1 MDPPPGPPPGPCPP
15 PPPRPLA
22 AELANAHPPHAR
34 AATGRSRS
42 PRPCVLRG
50 PQTLWPPTW
59 HLWPPG
65 GARAAGGGLSDG
77 DPWSGRVSGRCRPPL
92 PAPVPPG
99 SRRRH
104 PAAAAALSAF
114 LASGGALWL
123 PGAPAPGQVFA
134 EPPAPHRC
142 PPARRLR
149 PPAGLGDRFGP
160 PGSLR
165 RWPGP
170 GTPGS
175 ARRPGTGCTPVP
187 PSGSLLFWACC
198 CRDILG
204 EFQFIFTGSASPSP
218 PGGSL
223 ASRGHRP
230 PRGEGLGVP
239 TDAPLPLRAAQGGG
253 LDMGVRVPPTL
264 LHQGGGGREQ
274 AGAGGPGVCHLPRP
288 LPCPH
293 VLRAAAEAWERRRR
307 GCSCSAG
314 RAGTALDGHRAGA
327 APARN
332 RLLVGAPQ
340 APALPSQG
348 ANRTGGL
355 FACPLTPELS
365 DCWRVPIDEGAD
377 LQRESK
383 ENQWLG
389 VSVKSQGA
397 GGKIVTCAHLYEA
410 RHRVRQ
416 PLETRD
422 VIGRCFVLSQDLR
435 VRDELDG
442 GEWKFCEGRPQGHD
456 RFGSCQQGLAAAFS
470 PDHHYILFGAPG
482 TYNWKGLLFVTNI
495 DSSDPDQ
502 LVYKTPEPSE
512 KVPGAAGDVAQN
524 SYLGFSV
531 DSGAGL
537 TRRRELSFVTG
548 APRANHTGAVVILRR
563 DSANRLV
570 PEAVLPGQQ
579 LTSAFGYAV
588 AVLDLNS
595 DGWMDLVV
603 GAPHFFERKEEIG
616 GAAYVYINP
625 AGRWDSATPLR
636 LNGTRGS
643 MFGIALSTAGDL
655 NQDGFEDLAVGAPF
669 DGAGKVYIYH
679 GSNLGIVA
687 KPAQVLDGEGV
698 GVTAFGYSL
707 SGGLDVDGNLYP
719 DLLVGSLSD
728 SVVLY
733 RARPVVHVSRNVS
746 LLPPNID
753 LEQSNCQ
760 HQEGV
765 CVDVRACFSYTA
777 SPASYSP
784 RLVLEYV
791 FDADTDRR
799 RLGQAP
805 RVTFLGRRPSDPE
818 HQFSNTVE
826 LPRQHARA
834 CVKATFQLQDS
845 IRDKL
850 RPIAVTLAYG
860 IQGAGA
866 PRHSRGAA
874 RHSRGAALP
883 PLSPVLSPQ
892 QPSSHRTEVHFLKQG
907 CGDDKICQSN
917 LQLRFQFCARLGD
930 ADFLPLPRGADGTA
944 IFAMSDQKD
953 VALEIHVT
961 NLPSD
966 PAEPQRD
973 GDDAHEAMLTATFPP
988 ELPYAALRPYDG
1000 RVPSDKPVVC
1010 LANQNG
1016 SQVECELG
1024 NPMKRGAQVRF
1035 FLILSTLGITIQTT
1049 DLAVELA
1056 LSTISEQPGLEPVVA
1071 RARVVIELPL
1081 SVTGVAVPPRLFF
1094 GGVVRGESAMRRE
1107 SQVGSAVRFEVTVSN
1122 RGQSLKTLGSAFLTL
1137 LWPHEISNGKW
1148 LLYPLHLEL
1157 AAAPGQRAACS
1168 PSANPLRLALEP
1180 PGEADPTEPPTSGS
1194 WWVPAPAER
1203 RRNVTLDCAQGTA
1216 RCLAFHCPLH
1226 SFERAAVLTA
1236 RGRLWNSTFLEEY
1249 LAVTSVELIVR
1260 ASVSVTSSIK
1270 NLVLKDASTQI
1281 PISIY
1286 LDPGAAVAGGVPW
1299 WVILLAVLAGILVL
1313 ALLVFILWKLG
1324 FFRRARYA
1332 PPAVPQYHA
1341 VKIPREERQQFREEK
1356 TGTIQRKE
1364 WAANLS
1370 EASNSHVAPS
1380 SA

>member
-1 MDPPPGPPPGPCPP
+1 MGA
-15 PPPRPLA
+15 PRGLWG
-22 AELANAHPPHAR
+22 LWLLWL
-34 AATGRSRS
+34 
-42 PRPCVLRG
+42 CLR
-50 PQTLWPPTW
+50 L
-59 HLWPPG
+59 
-65 GARAAGGGLSDG
+65 
-77 DPWSGRVSGRCRPPL
+77 
-92 PAPVPPG
+92 
-99 SRRRH
+99 
-104 PAAAAALSAF
+104 
-114 LASGGALWL
+114 L
-123 PGAPAPGQVFA
+123 PGAAFNLDAASSLLKDGDKGSLFGVA
-134 EPPAPHRC
+134 VALHRQLS
-142 PPARRLR
+142 PE
-149 PPAGLGDRFGP
+149 PAG
-160 PGSLR
+160 
-165 RWPGP
+165 W
-170 GTPGS
+170 
-175 ARRPGTGCTPVP
+175 
-187 PSGSLLFWACC
+187 
-198 CRDILG
+198 
-204 EFQFIFTGSASPSP
+204 
-218 PGGSL
+218 
-223 ASRGHRP
+223 
-230 PRGEGLGVP
+230 
-239 TDAPLPLRAAQGGG
+239 
-253 LDMGVRVPPTL
+253 
-264 LHQGGGGREQ
+264 
-274 AGAGGPGVCHLPRP
+274 
-288 LPCPH
+288 
-293 VLRAAAEAWERRRR
+293 
-307 GCSCSAG
+307 
-314 RAGTALDGHRAGA
+314 
-327 APARN
+327 
-332 RLLVGAPQ
+332 LLVGAPQ
-340 APALPSQG
+340 ALALPGQG

-365 DCWRVPIDEGAD
+365 DCWRVPIDEGVD

-442 GEWKFCEGRPQGHD
+442 GEWKFCQGRPQGHD

-470 PDHHYILFGAPG
+470 PDQHYILFGAPG
-482 TYNWKGLLFVTNI
+482 TYNWKGTLRVELLNQ
-495 DSSDPDQ
+495 SSLDLLRYDDGPYEAGGEKDQDPS
-502 LVYKTPEPSE
+502 LIP
-512 KVPGAAGDVAQN
+512 VPAN

-570 PEAVLPGQQ
+570 PEAVLPGPQ
-579 LTSAFGYAV
+579 LSSAFGHAL

-603 GAPHFFERKEEIG
+603 GAPHFFERREEIG

-625 AGRWDSATPLR
+625 GGRWDSATPLR

-643 MFGIALSTAGDL
+643 MFGIALSAAGDL
-655 NQDGFEDLAVGAPF
+655 NHDGFEDLAVGAPF

-679 GSNLGIVA
+679 GSSLGIVA

-753 LEQSNCQ
+753 LEQSNCR

-791 FDADTDRR
+791 FDADTERR
-799 RLGQAP
+799 RLGHPP
-805 RVTFLGRRPSDPE
+805 RVSFLGRRPSDPE
-818 HQFSNTVE
+818 HQFSDTLE
-826 LPRQHARA
+826 LPGQRTRA
-834 CVKATFQLQDS
+834 CATATFQLQDN

-860 IQGAGA
+860 IQGTDDT
-866 PRHSRGAA
+866 RQRRGAT
-874 RHSRGAALP
+874 LP
-883 PLSPVLSPQ
+883 LLSPVLSPQ

-917 LQLRFQFCARLGD
+917 LQLHFQFCARLGD
-930 ADFLPLPRGADGTA
+930 AEFLPLPRGDDGTA
-944 IFAMSDQKD
+944 VFSMSDQKD

-973 GDDAHEAMLTATFPP
+973 GDDAHEALLIATFPP
-988 ELPYAALRPYDG
+988 ELPYSALRPYDG
-1000 RVPSDKPVVC
+1000 RAPWDKPVLC

-1024 NPMKRGAQVRF
+1024 NPLKRGAQVRF
-1035 FLILSTLGITIQTT
+1035 FLILSTLGITLQTT

-1056 LSTISEQPGLEPVVA
+1056 LSTISEQPGLEPVLA

-1107 SQVGSAVRFEVTVSN
+1107 SQVGSAVRFEVTVSH
-1122 RGQSLKTLGSAFLTL
+1122 RGPSLKTLGSAFLTL
-1137 LWPHEISNGKW
+1137 LWPHELRSGKW
-1148 LLYPLHLEL
+1148 LLYPLHMEL
-1157 AAAPGQRAACS
+1157 AAPPGRGVPCS
-1168 PSANPLRLALEP
+1168 PPANPLGLALVQSWGGWGGGSLSRPNPPSPSLPHQEP
-1180 PGEADPTEPPTSGS
+1180 PEAVPPEAPESGS
-1194 WWVPAPAER
+1194 WRVPAPAER
-1203 RRNVTLDCAQGTA
+1203 RKNITLDCTQGTA
-1216 RCLAFHCPLH
+1216 RCLSFRCPLP

-1236 RGRLWNSTFLEEY
+1236 RGRLWNGTFLEEY
-1249 LAVTSVELIVR
+1249 LAVTSVELIVH

-1270 NLVLKDASTQI
+1270 NLVLKDAAIQI
-1281 PISIY
+1281 PVTIY

-1299 WVILLAVLAGILVL
+1299 WVIVLAALAGGLVL
-1313 ALLVFILWKLG
+1313 ALLVCVLWKLG
-1324 FFRRARYA
+1324 FFRRARA
-1332 PPAVPQYHA
+1332 VPPPAVPQYHA
-1341 VKIPREERQQFREEK
+1341 VKIPREERQHLREEK
-1356 TGTIQRKE
+1356 LGTIQRKE
-1364 WAANLS
+1364 WAATLG
-1370 EASNSHVAPS
+1370 EATDGHVTPS

>member
-1 MDPPPGPPPGPCPP
+1 M
-15 PPPRPLA
+15 A
-22 AELANAHPPHAR
+22 
-34 AATGRSRS
+34 
-42 PRPCVLRG
+42 
-50 PQTLWPPTW
+50 
-59 HLWPPG
+59 
-65 GARAAGGGLSDG
+65 GARG
-77 DPWSGRVSGRCRPPL
+77 
-92 PAPVPPG
+92 
-99 SRRRH
+99 
-104 PAAAAALSAF
+104 
-114 LASGGALWL
+114 LWL
-123 PGAPAPGQVFA
+123 PWLALRLLATAAFNLDASSTLLKDGDKGSLFGFSVAL
-134 EPPAPHRC
+134 HRQLS
-142 PPARRLR
+142 PE
-149 PPAGLGDRFGP
+149 PAG
-160 PGSLR
+160 
-165 RWPGP
+165 W
-170 GTPGS
+170 
-175 ARRPGTGCTPVP
+175 
-187 PSGSLLFWACC
+187 
-198 CRDILG
+198 
-204 EFQFIFTGSASPSP
+204 
-218 PGGSL
+218 
-223 ASRGHRP
+223 
-230 PRGEGLGVP
+230 
-239 TDAPLPLRAAQGGG
+239 
-253 LDMGVRVPPTL
+253 
-264 LHQGGGGREQ
+264 
-274 AGAGGPGVCHLPRP
+274 
-288 LPCPH
+288 
-293 VLRAAAEAWERRRR
+293 
-307 GCSCSAG
+307 
-314 RAGTALDGHRAGA
+314 
-327 APARN
+327 
-332 RLLVGAPQ
+332 LLVGAPQ
-340 APALPSQG
+340 ASALPSQG

-365 DCWRVPIDEGAD
+365 DCWRVPIDEGVD
-377 LQRESK
+377 LRRESK

-470 PDHHYILFGAPG
+470 PDRHYILFGAPG
-482 TYNWKGLLFVTNI
+482 TYNWKGNLRVELLNQSSLDLLRYDDGPYEAGGEKDQDPSLIPLPANSYFGLLFVTSI
-495 DSSDPDQ
+495 DSSVPDQ
-502 LVYKTPEPSE
+502 RVHKTPEPGE
-512 KVPGAAGDVAQN
+512 KVPGAAGDVTQN

-563 DSANRLV
+563 DGGNRLV

-579 LTSAFGYAV
+579 LTSAFGHAV

-603 GAPHFFERKEEIG
+603 GAPHFFERQEEIG
-616 GAAYVYINP
+616 GAVYVYVNP
-625 AGRWDSATPLR
+625 AGHWDAATPLR

-643 MFGIALSTAGDL
+643 MFGVALSAAGDL
-655 NQDGFEDLAVGAPF
+655 NRDGFEDLAVGAPY

-687 KPAQVLDGEGV
+687 KPAQILDGEGV

-728 SVVLY
+728 TVVLY
-733 RARPVVHVSRNVS
+733 RARPVIHISRNVS
-746 LLPPNID
+746 LHPQNID
-753 LEQSNCQ
+753 LDQSNCQ

-784 RLVLEYV
+784 PLVLEYV
-791 FDADTDRR
+791 LDVDTDRR
-799 RLGQAP
+799 RRGQPP
-805 RVTFLGRRPSDPE
+805 RVAFLGRRPTDPE
-818 HQFSNTVE
+818 HQLSGTVQ
-826 LPRQHARA
+826 LPRQHTRA
-834 CVKATFQLQDS
+834 CLRATFQLQDN

-860 IQGAGA
+860 IQGVGA
-866 PRHSRGAA
+866 TRQRRGAT
-874 RHSRGAALP
+874 LP

-892 QPSSHRTEVHFLKQG
+892 QPSSHRTEAHFLKQG

-917 LQLRFQFCARLGD
+917 LQLRFQFCSRLGD
-930 ADFLPLPRGADGTA
+930 AEFLPLPRGEDGTA
-944 IFAMSDQKD
+944 TFAMSDQKD
-953 VALEIHVT
+953 VALEIQVT
-961 NLPSD
+961 NLPSE
-966 PAEPQRD
+966 PSEPQRD
-973 GDDAHEAMLTATFPP
+973 GDDAHEALLTATFPP
-988 ELPYAALRPYDG
+988 ELPYSALRPYDG
-1000 RVPSDKPVVC
+1000 RAPWDKPVVC

-1035 FLILSTLGITIQTT
+1035 FLILSTLGITIHTT

-1122 RGQSLKTLGSAFLTL
+1122 RGPSLRTLGSAALTL
-1137 LWPHEISNGKW
+1137 LWPHELGSGKW

-1157 AAAPGQRAACS
+1157 AAPPAPPAACS
-1168 PSANPLRLALEP
+1168 PPPNPLRLALEP
-1180 PGEADPTEPPTSGS
+1180 PGEAEPTEAPAPGS
-1194 WWVPAPAER
+1194 WWVPAPAEK

-1216 RCLAFHCPLH
+1216 RCLAFRCPLR
-1226 SFERAAVLTA
+1226 SFERAALLTA
-1236 RGRLWNSTFLEEY
+1236 RGRLWNGTFLEEF

-1281 PISIY
+1281 SVSVY

-1313 ALLVFILWKLG
+1313 ALLVFVLWKCG
-1324 FFRRARYA
+1324 FFQRSSPTSRYAANYYRARLGLQPSA
-1332 PPAVPQYHA
+1332 ADKQA
-1341 VKIPREERQQFREEK
+1341 LEGER
-1356 TGTIQRKE
+1356 
-1364 WAANLS
+1364 
-1370 EASNSHVAPS
+1370 
-1380 SA
+1380 

>member
-1 MDPPPGPPPGPCPP
+1 MAG
-15 PPPRPLA
+15 
-22 AELANAHPPHAR
+22 
-34 AATGRSRS
+34 
-42 PRPCVLRG
+42 
-50 PQTLWPPTW
+50 
-59 HLWPPG
+59 PG
-65 GARAAGGGLSDG
+65 GL
-77 DPWSGRVSGRCRPPL
+77 
-92 PAPVPPG
+92 
-99 SRRRH
+99 
-104 PAAAAALSAF
+104 
-114 LASGGALWL
+114 
-123 PGAPAPGQVFA
+123 
-134 EPPAPHRC
+134 
-142 PPARRLR
+142 
-149 PPAGLGDRFGP
+149 
-160 PGSLR
+160 
-165 RWPGP
+165 
-170 GTPGS
+170 
-175 ARRPGTGCTPVP
+175 
-187 PSGSLLFWACC
+187 
-198 CRDILG
+198 
-204 EFQFIFTGSASPSP
+204 
-218 PGGSL
+218 
-223 ASRGHRP
+223 
-230 PRGEGLGVP
+230 
-239 TDAPLPLRAAQGGG
+239 
-253 LDMGVRVPPTL
+253 
-264 LHQGGGGREQ
+264 
-274 AGAGGPGVCHLPRP
+274 GGPGGLWGSWLCLQLAVT
-288 LPCPH
+288 
-293 VLRAAAEAWERRRR
+293 AAFNLDATSTLLKDGDKGSLFGFAVALHRQLSPEP
-307 GCSCSAG
+307 AG
-314 RAGTALDGHRAGA
+314 W
-327 APARN
+327 
-332 RLLVGAPQ
+332 LLVGAPQ

-355 FACPLTPELS
+355 FACPLTPDTS
-365 DCWRVPIDEGAD
+365 DCWRVPIDEGVD
-377 LQRESK
+377 PQRESK

-397 GGKIVTCAHLYEA
+397 GGKIVTCAHRYEA

-435 VRDELDG
+435 ARDELDG

-470 PDHHYILFGAPG
+470 PDHHYVLFGAPG
-482 TYNWKGLLFVTNI
+482 TYNWKGTLRVELLNQSSLDLLRYDDGPYEAGGEKDQDPSLIPLPANSYLGLLFVTSV

-502 LVYKTPEPSE
+502 LVYKTPPPGE
-512 KVPGAAGDVAQN
+512 KVPGAPADVAPN
-524 SYLGFSV
+524 SYMGFSV

-548 APRANHTGAVVILRR
+548 APRANHTGAVLILRR
-563 DSANRLV
+563 DAANRLV

-579 LTSAFGYAV
+579 LTSAFGHAV

-625 AGRWDSATPLR
+625 AGRWDAATPLR

-643 MFGIALSTAGDL
+643 MFGIALSAAGDL
-655 NQDGFEDLAVGAPF
+655 NHDGFEDLAVGAPF
-669 DGAGKVYIYH
+669 DGAGKVFIYH
-679 GSNLGIVA
+679 GSALGIVA
-687 KPAQVLDGEGV
+687 TPAQVLDGEGV

-728 SVVLY
+728 TVVLY

-777 SPASYSP
+777 SPPSYSP

-791 FDADTDRR
+791 LDADTERR
-799 RLGQAP
+799 RRGQPP
-805 RVTFLGRRPSDPE
+805 RVTFLARRPADPE
-818 HQFSNTVE
+818 HQSSGTVE

-834 CVKATFQLQDS
+834 CVTATFQLHDS

-850 RPIAVTLAYG
+850 RPIAVTLTYG
-860 IQGAGA
+860 IQGAGTA
-866 PRHSRGAA
+866 PQSRGTSRRSRGVSPQSRGVSPQSWGTSRRSRGAT
-874 RHSRGAALP
+874 LP
-883 PLSPVLSPQ
+883 PLPPVLSPQ
-892 QPSSHRTEVHFLKQG
+892 QPSTHRTEVHFLKQG

-930 ADFLPLPRGADGTA
+930 ADFQPLPRGEDGTA
-944 IFAMSDQKD
+944 TFAMSDQKD

-966 PAEPQRD
+966 AAQPQRD
-973 GDDAHEAMLTATFPP
+973 GDDAHEATLTATFPP

-1024 NPMKRGAQVRF
+1024 NPLKRGAQVRF
-1035 FLILSTLGITIQTT
+1035 FLILSTVGITLQTT

-1094 GGVVRGESAMRRE
+1094 GGVVLGESAVRRE
-1107 SQVGSAVRFEVTVSN
+1107 SQVGSAVRIEVTVSN
-1122 RGQSLKTLGSAFLTL
+1122 RGQSLRTLGSAFLTL
-1137 LWPHEISNGKW
+1137 LWPHELPSGKW
-1148 LLYPLHLEL
+1148 LLYPLSLEL
-1157 AAAPGQRAACS
+1157 AAPGGPPAACT
-1168 PSANPLRLALEP
+1168 PAANPLRLALEP
-1180 PGEADPTEPPTSGS
+1180 PGGAEPAEEPVPGS

-1216 RCLAFHCPLH
+1216 RCLPFRCPLH

-1236 RGRLWNSTFLEEY
+1236 RGRLWNGTFLEEF
-1249 LAVTSVELIVR
+1249 LAVTLVELIVR

-1270 NLVLKDASTQI
+1270 NLVLRDASTQI
-1281 PISIY
+1281 PISIH

-1299 WVILLAVLAGILVL
+1299 WVVLLAMLAGILVL
-1313 ALLVFILWKLG
+1313 ALLVFVLWKLG

-1332 PPAVPQYHA
+1332 PPPAVPQYHA

-1356 TGTIQRKE
+1356 TGTIQHKG
-1364 WAANLS
+1364 WAAGLGNATDGHL
-1370 EASNSHVAPS
+1370 APS

>member
-1 MDPPPGPPPGPCPP
+1 M
-15 PPPRPLA
+15 A
-22 AELANAHPPHAR
+22 
-34 AATGRSRS
+34 
-42 PRPCVLRG
+42 
-50 PQTLWPPTW
+50 
-59 HLWPPG
+59 
-65 GARAAGGGLSDG
+65 GLS
-77 DPWSGRVSGRCRPPL
+77 
-92 PAPVPPG
+92 
-99 SRRRH
+99 
-104 PAAAAALSAF
+104 
-114 LASGGALWL
+114 L
-123 PGAPAPGQVFA
+123 PGLFVPWLCLQLMGTAAFNLDAANTLLKDGT
-134 EPPAPHRC
+134 R
-142 PPARRLR
+142 
-149 PPAGLGDRFGP
+149 
-160 PGSLR
+160 GSLFGFSVALHR
-165 RWPGP
+165 QLSPEP
-170 GTPGS
+170 
-175 ARRPGTGCTPVP
+175 
-187 PSGSLLFWACC
+187 
-198 CRDILG
+198 
-204 EFQFIFTGSASPSP
+204 AS
-218 PGGSL
+218 
-223 ASRGHRP
+223 
-230 PRGEGLGVP
+230 
-239 TDAPLPLRAAQGGG
+239 
-253 LDMGVRVPPTL
+253 
-264 LHQGGGGREQ
+264 
-274 AGAGGPGVCHLPRP
+274 
-288 LPCPH
+288 
-293 VLRAAAEAWERRRR
+293 W
-307 GCSCSAG
+307 
-314 RAGTALDGHRAGA
+314 
-327 APARN
+327 
-332 RLLVGAPQ
+332 LLVGAPQ
-340 APALPSQG
+340 APALPSQA

-355 FACPLTPELS
+355 FACPLTPEPS
-365 DCWRVPIDEGAD
+365 DCWRVPIDEGVD

-397 GGKIVTCAHLYEA
+397 GGKIVTCAHRYEA
-410 RHRVRQ
+410 RNRVQQ

-435 VRDELDG
+435 VHDELDG

-456 RFGSCQQGLAAAFS
+456 RFGFCQQGLAAAFS
-470 PDHHYILFGAPG
+470 PDQHYVLFGAPG

-502 LVYKTPEPSE
+502 LVYKSPDPNE
-512 KVPGAAGDVAQN
+512 KVPGAAGDVPQN

-537 TRRRELSFVTG
+537 TRRRELSFVSG

-563 DSANRLV
+563 DSAHRLV
-570 PEAVLPGQQ
+570 PEAVLTGEQ
-579 LTSAFGYAV
+579 LTSAFGYAL

-603 GAPHFFERKEEIG
+603 GAPHFFERKAEIG

-625 AGRWDSATPLR
+625 AGHWDAATPLR
-636 LNGTRGS
+636 LTGTHGS
-643 MFGIALSTAGDL
+643 MFGIALGTAGDL
-655 NQDGFEDLAVGAPF
+655 NLDGFEDLAVGAPF

-679 GSNLGIVA
+679 GSKLGIVV

-698 GVTAFGYSL
+698 GVTTFGYAL
-707 SGGLDVDGNLYP
+707 SGGVDVDGNLYP

-728 SVVLY
+728 TVVLY
-733 RARPVVHVSRNVS
+733 RARPVVYISRNVS
-746 LLPPNID
+746 LLPANID

-760 HQEGV
+760 HQEGI
-765 CVDVRACFSYTA
+765 CVDVQACFSYTA
-777 SPASYSP
+777 TPASYSP
-784 RLVLEYV
+784 PLVLEYV
-791 FDADTDRR
+791 FDADTERR
-799 RLGQAP
+799 RLGHPP

-818 HQFSNTVE
+818 HQFSHTVE
-826 LPRQHARA
+826 LPQQHART
-834 CVKATFQLQDS
+834 CTTATFQLQDS

-860 IQGAGA
+860 IQGAGT
-866 PRHSRGAA
+866 PRRSRSAT
-874 RHSRGAALP
+874 LP
-883 PLSPVLSPQ
+883 PVPPVLSPQ

-917 LQLRFQFCARLGD
+917 LQLRFQFCTRLGD
-930 ADFLPLPRGADGTA
+930 ADFLPLPKGEDGTA

-961 NLPSD
+961 NMPSD
-966 PAEPQRD
+966 PTEPQRD
-973 GDDAHEAMLTATFPP
+973 GDDAHEAVLTARFPQ
-988 ELPYAALRPYDG
+988 ELPYSAVRPYDG
-1000 RVPSDKPVVC
+1000 RTAPDKPVVC

-1035 FLILSTLGITIQTT
+1035 YLILSTLGITLQTT

-1056 LSTISEQPGLEPVVA
+1056 LSTISEQPTLEPVVA

-1094 GGVVRGESAMRRE
+1094 GGTVRGESAVRRE
-1107 SQVGSAVRFEVTVSN
+1107 SQVGSAVLFEVTVSN
-1122 RGQSLKTLGSAFLTL
+1122 RGPSLKTLGSAFLNL
-1137 LWPHEISNGKW
+1137 LWPHELSNGKW
-1148 LLYPLHLEL
+1148 LLYPLQLEL
-1157 AAAPGQRAACS
+1157 LAAPGLQTVCS
-1168 PSANPLRLALEP
+1168 PAANPLRLALEP
-1180 PGEADPTEPPTSGS
+1180 PGEAEVTEEPAVES

-1216 RCLAFHCPLH
+1216 RCMAFRCPLY

-1281 PISIY
+1281 PVTIY
-1286 LDPGAAVAGGVPW
+1286 LDPGVAVAGGVPW

-1313 ALLVFILWKLG
+1313 ALLIFILWKLG
-1324 FFRRARYA
+1324 FFRRARYV

-1356 TGTIQRKE
+1356 MGTIQRKE
-1364 WAANLS
+1364 WAVNWS
-1370 EASNSHVAPS
+1370 EPSDGHVTPS

>member
-1 MDPPPGPPPGPCPP
+1 M
-15 PPPRPLA
+15 A
-22 AELANAHPPHAR
+22 
-34 AATGRSRS
+34 
-42 PRPCVLRG
+42 
-50 PQTLWPPTW
+50 
-59 HLWPPG
+59 
-65 GARAAGGGLSDG
+65 GARG
-77 DPWSGRVSGRCRPPL
+77 
-92 PAPVPPG
+92 
-99 SRRRH
+99 
-104 PAAAAALSAF
+104 
-114 LASGGALWL
+114 LWL
-123 PGAPAPGQVFA
+123 PWLSLRLLASAAFNLDATSTLLKDGDKGSLFGFA
-134 EPPAPHRC
+134 VALHRQLS
-142 PPARRLR
+142 PE
-149 PPAGLGDRFGP
+149 PAG
-160 PGSLR
+160 
-165 RWPGP
+165 W
-170 GTPGS
+170 
-175 ARRPGTGCTPVP
+175 
-187 PSGSLLFWACC
+187 
-198 CRDILG
+198 
-204 EFQFIFTGSASPSP
+204 
-218 PGGSL
+218 
-223 ASRGHRP
+223 
-230 PRGEGLGVP
+230 
-239 TDAPLPLRAAQGGG
+239 
-253 LDMGVRVPPTL
+253 
-264 LHQGGGGREQ
+264 
-274 AGAGGPGVCHLPRP
+274 
-288 LPCPH
+288 
-293 VLRAAAEAWERRRR
+293 
-307 GCSCSAG
+307 
-314 RAGTALDGHRAGA
+314 
-327 APARN
+327 
-332 RLLVGAPQ
+332 LLVGAPQ
-340 APALPSQG
+340 ASALPSQG

-365 DCWRVPIDEGAD
+365 DCWRVPIDEGVD

-422 VIGRCFVLSQDLR
+422 VIGRCFVLSQDLQ

-482 TYNWKGLLFVTNI
+482 TYNWKGNLRVELLNQSSLDLLRYDDGPYEAGGEKDQDPSLIPVPANSYFGLLFVTNI

-502 LVYKTPEPSE
+502 LVYKTPEPNE

-588 AVLDLNS
+588 TVLDLNS

-643 MFGIALSTAGDL
+643 MFGIALSAAGDL

-728 SVVLY
+728 TVVLY

-799 RLGQAP
+799 RLGHAP
-805 RVTFLGRRPSDPE
+805 RVSFLGRRPSDPE
-818 HQFSNTVE
+818 HQFSDTVE

-860 IQGAGA
+860 IRGAGA
-866 PRHSRGAA
+866 GRQNRGAT
-874 RHSRGAALP
+874 LP

-944 IFAMSDQKD
+944 VFAMSDQKD

-973 GDDAHEAMLTATFPP
+973 GDDAHEALLTATFPP
-988 ELPYAALRPYDG
+988 ELLYSALRPYDG
-1000 RVPSDKPVVC
+1000 RTPSDKPVLC

-1137 LWPHEISNGKW
+1137 LWPHEIGNGKW

-1157 AAAPGQRAACS
+1157 AAPPGQQAACS
-1168 PSANPLRLALEP
+1168 PPANPLRLALEP
-1180 PGEADPTEPPTSGS
+1180 PGEGDPTEAPGS

-1203 RRNVTLDCAQGTA
+1203 KRNVTLDCAQGTA

-1249 LAVTSVELIVR
+1249 LSVTSVELIVR

-1281 PISIY
+1281 PVSIY

-1299 WVILLAVLAGILVL
+1299 WVILLAVLAGVLVL
-1313 ALLVFILWKLG
+1313 ALLVFILWKCGFFKRSSRNSRYAAITGPAWACSPPRRTSRRWRGSGNAGLSCPGSGGQRAWLG

-1370 EASNSHVAPS
+1370 EANDGHIAPS

>member
-1 MDPPPGPPPGPCPP
+1 MAG
-15 PPPRPLA
+15 
-22 AELANAHPPHAR
+22 
-34 AATGRSRS
+34 T
-42 PRPCVLRG
+42 RG
-50 PQTLWPPTW
+50 
-59 HLWPPG
+59 
-65 GARAAGGGLSDG
+65 
-77 DPWSGRVSGRCRPPL
+77 
-92 PAPVPPG
+92 
-99 SRRRH
+99 
-104 PAAAAALSAF
+104 
-114 LASGGALWL
+114 LWL
-123 PGAPAPGQVFA
+123 PWLCLRLLATAAFNLDATSTLLKDGDKGSLFGFA
-134 EPPAPHRC
+134 VALHRQLS
-142 PPARRLR
+142 PE
-149 PPAGLGDRFGP
+149 PAG
-160 PGSLR
+160 
-165 RWPGP
+165 W
-170 GTPGS
+170 
-175 ARRPGTGCTPVP
+175 
-187 PSGSLLFWACC
+187 
-198 CRDILG
+198 
-204 EFQFIFTGSASPSP
+204 
-218 PGGSL
+218 
-223 ASRGHRP
+223 
-230 PRGEGLGVP
+230 
-239 TDAPLPLRAAQGGG
+239 
-253 LDMGVRVPPTL
+253 
-264 LHQGGGGREQ
+264 
-274 AGAGGPGVCHLPRP
+274 
-288 LPCPH
+288 
-293 VLRAAAEAWERRRR
+293 
-307 GCSCSAG
+307 
-314 RAGTALDGHRAGA
+314 
-327 APARN
+327 
-332 RLLVGAPQ
+332 LLVGAPQ

-355 FACPLTPELS
+355 FACPLTPEPS
-365 DCWRVPIDEGAD
+365 DCWRVPIDEGVD
-377 LQRESK
+377 PQRESK

-435 VRDELDG
+435 ARDELDG

-456 RFGSCQQGLAAAFS
+456 RFGACQQGLAAAFS
-470 PDHHYILFGAPG
+470 PDQRYVLFGAPG

-495 DSSDPDQ
+495 DSSAPDQ
-502 LVYKTPEPSE
+502 LVYKTPQPGE

-537 TRRRELSFVTG
+537 TRKRELSFVTG

-570 PEAVLPGQQ
+570 PEAVLPGPQ

-616 GAAYVYINP
+616 GAVYVYINP

-643 MFGIALSTAGDL
+643 MFGVALSAAGDL
-655 NQDGFEDLAVGAPF
+655 NHDGFEDLAVGAPF

-728 SVVLY
+728 TVVLY

-765 CVDVRACFSYTA
+765 CVDVRVCFSYTA

-791 FDADTDRR
+791 LDADTDRR

-805 RVTFLGRRPSDPE
+805 RGSFLGRQPSDPE
-818 HQFSNTVE
+818 HQFSDAVE
-826 LPRQHARA
+826 LPRQNARA
-834 CVKATFQLQDS
+834 CVQATLRLQDD

-860 IQGAGA
+860 IRGAGPARQSRGAPQQSGGA
-866 PRHSRGAA
+866 PRK
-874 RHSRGAALP
+874 SRGAALP

-930 ADFLPLPRGADGTA
+930 ADFQPLPRGADGTA
-944 IFAMSDQKD
+944 VFAMSDQKD

-961 NLPSD
+961 NLPSE

-973 GDDAHEAMLTATFPP
+973 GDDAHEALLTATFPP
-988 ELPYAALRPYDG
+988 ELPYSALRPYDG
-1000 RVPSDKPVVC
+1000 RTPPDKPVVC

-1056 LSTISEQPGLEPVVA
+1056 LSTISEQPGLQPVVA
-1071 RARVVIELPL
+1071 HARVVIELPL

-1094 GGVVRGESAMRRE
+1094 GGVVRGESAVRRE

-1157 AAAPGQRAACS
+1157 VTPPGQQRAACS
-1168 PSANPLRLALEP
+1168 PPANPLRLALDP
-1180 PGEADPTEPPTSGS
+1180 SGEVDPTEVPAPGS

-1203 RRNVTLDCAQGTA
+1203 RRNITLDCAQGTA
-1216 RCLAFHCPLH
+1216 RCLAFRCPLQ

-1236 RGRLWNSTFLEEY
+1236 RGRLWNGTFLEEF

-1299 WVILLAVLAGILVL
+1299 WVILLAALAGALVL
-1313 ALLVFILWKLG
+1313 ALLVFILWKCG
-1324 FFRRARYA
+1324 FFKRSSRKSRYAANYYRARLGLQPSAAEKQA
-1332 PPAVPQYHA
+1332 P
-1341 VKIPREERQQFREEK
+1341 EGER
-1356 TGTIQRKE
+1356 
-1364 WAANLS
+1364 W
-1370 EASNSHVAPS
+1370 VS
-1380 SA
+1380 SAGRAPRRRPCRSTTP

>member
-1 MDPPPGPPPGPCPP
+1 M
-15 PPPRPLA
+15 A
-22 AELANAHPPHAR
+22 
-34 AATGRSRS
+34 
-42 PRPCVLRG
+42 
-50 PQTLWPPTW
+50 
-59 HLWPPG
+59 
-65 GARAAGGGLSDG
+65 GAR
-77 DPWSGRVSGRCRPPL
+77 R
-92 PAPVPPG
+92 
-99 SRRRH
+99 
-104 PAAAAALSAF
+104 
-114 LASGGALWL
+114 LWL
-123 PGAPAPGQVFA
+123 PWLALRLLATAAFNLDASSSLLKDGDKGSLFGAAVA
-134 EPPAPHRC
+134 LHRQLL
-142 PPARRLR
+142 PE
-149 PPAGLGDRFGP
+149 PAG
-160 PGSLR
+160 
-165 RWPGP
+165 W
-170 GTPGS
+170 
-175 ARRPGTGCTPVP
+175 
-187 PSGSLLFWACC
+187 
-198 CRDILG
+198 
-204 EFQFIFTGSASPSP
+204 
-218 PGGSL
+218 
-223 ASRGHRP
+223 
-230 PRGEGLGVP
+230 
-239 TDAPLPLRAAQGGG
+239 
-253 LDMGVRVPPTL
+253 
-264 LHQGGGGREQ
+264 
-274 AGAGGPGVCHLPRP
+274 
-288 LPCPH
+288 
-293 VLRAAAEAWERRRR
+293 
-307 GCSCSAG
+307 
-314 RAGTALDGHRAGA
+314 
-327 APARN
+327 
-332 RLLVGAPQ
+332 LLVGAPQ

-365 DCWRVPIDEGAD
+365 DCWRVPIDEGVD
-377 LQRESK
+377 PQRESK

-397 GGKIVTCAHLYEA
+397 GGKIVTCAHLYET

-482 TYNWKGLLFVTNI
+482 TYNWKGLLFVTSVA
-495 DSSDPDQ
+495 SSDPDQ
-502 LVYKTPEPSE
+502 LVYKSPEPGE
-512 KVPGAAGDVAQN
+512 KVPGAAGDVAHN

-548 APRANHTGAVVILRR
+548 APRANHTGAVIILRR
-563 DSANRLV
+563 ASTHRLL
-570 PEAVLPGQQ
+570 PEAVLPGPQ
-579 LTSAFGYAV
+579 LSSAFGYSL

-595 DGWMDLVV
+595 DGWTDLVV
-603 GAPHFFERKEEIG
+603 GAPHFFDRKEEIG

-625 AGRWDSATPLR
+625 GGRWDSATPLR
-636 LNGTRGS
+636 LDGARGS
-643 MFGIALSTAGDL
+643 MFGVALSTAGDL
-655 NQDGFEDLAVGAPF
+655 NHDGFEDLAVGAPF
-669 DGAGKVYIYH
+669 DGAGKVFIYH
-679 GSNLGIVA
+679 GSSLGIVTE
-687 KPAQVLDGEGV
+687 PAQVLDGEGV

-728 SVVLY
+728 TVVLY

-753 LEQSNCQ
+753 LEQNNCQ

-818 HQFSNTVE
+818 HQLSDTVE

-834 CVKATFQLQDS
+834 CVRATFQLHDS

-850 RPIAVTLAYG
+850 RPIAVTLAYALR
-860 IQGAGA
+860 GA
-866 PRHSRGAA
+866 GAA

-883 PLSPVLSPQ
+883 PLLPVLSPQ

-917 LQLRFQFCARLGD
+917 LQLRAQFCARLGD
-930 ADFLPLPRGADGTA
+930 TEFLPLPRGADGTA

-973 GDDAHEAMLTATFPP
+973 GDDAHEATLTATFPP
-988 ELPYAALRPYDG
+988 ELPYSALRPYDG
-1000 RVPSDKPVVC
+1000 RAPSDKAVLC

-1016 SQVECELG
+1016 SRVECELG
-1024 NPMKRGAQVRF
+1024 NPLKRGAQVRF
-1035 FLILSTLGITIQTT
+1035 FLILSTVGITLQTT

-1107 SQVGSAVRFEVTVSN
+1107 SHVGSAVRFEVTVSN

-1137 LWPHEISNGKW
+1137 LWPHEIGNGKW

-1157 AAAPGQRAACS
+1157 AAPPGGRRAACT
-1168 PSANPLRLALEP
+1168 PPANPLSLALES
-1180 PGEADPTEPPTSGS
+1180 PGDADPAEAPAPGS

-1216 RCLAFHCPLH
+1216 RCLPFRCPLP
-1226 SFERAAVLTA
+1226 SFDRAAVLTA
-1236 RGRLWNSTFLEEY
+1236 RGRLWNGTFLEEF

-1281 PISIY
+1281 PVSIY

-1299 WVILLAVLAGILVL
+1299 WVILLAVLAGVLVL

-1341 VKIPREERQQFREEK
+1341 VKIPREERQQFREGK

-1364 WAANLS
+1364 WAASLS
-1370 EASNSHVAPS
+1370 DANDGHVAPS

>member
-1 MDPPPGPPPGPCPP
+1 M
-15 PPPRPLA
+15 A
-22 AELANAHPPHAR
+22 
-34 AATGRSRS
+34 
-42 PRPCVLRG
+42 
-50 PQTLWPPTW
+50 
-59 HLWPPG
+59 
-65 GARAAGGGLSDG
+65 GARG
-77 DPWSGRVSGRCRPPL
+77 
-92 PAPVPPG
+92 
-99 SRRRH
+99 
-104 PAAAAALSAF
+104 
-114 LASGGALWL
+114 LWL
-123 PGAPAPGQVFA
+123 PWLSLRLLASAAFNLDATSTLLKDGDKGSLFGFA
-134 EPPAPHRC
+134 VALHRQLS
-142 PPARRLR
+142 PE
-149 PPAGLGDRFGP
+149 PAG
-160 PGSLR
+160 
-165 RWPGP
+165 W
-170 GTPGS
+170 
-175 ARRPGTGCTPVP
+175 
-187 PSGSLLFWACC
+187 
-198 CRDILG
+198 
-204 EFQFIFTGSASPSP
+204 
-218 PGGSL
+218 
-223 ASRGHRP
+223 
-230 PRGEGLGVP
+230 
-239 TDAPLPLRAAQGGG
+239 
-253 LDMGVRVPPTL
+253 
-264 LHQGGGGREQ
+264 
-274 AGAGGPGVCHLPRP
+274 
-288 LPCPH
+288 
-293 VLRAAAEAWERRRR
+293 
-307 GCSCSAG
+307 
-314 RAGTALDGHRAGA
+314 
-327 APARN
+327 
-332 RLLVGAPQ
+332 LLVGAPQ

-365 DCWRVPIDEGAD
+365 DCWRVPIDEGVD

-482 TYNWKGLLFVTNI
+482 TYNWK
-495 DSSDPDQ
+495 
-502 LVYKTPEPSE
+502 
-512 KVPGAAGDVAQN
+512 
-524 SYLGFSV
+524 GFSV

-643 MFGIALSTAGDL
+643 MFGIALSAAGDL

-728 SVVLY
+728 TVVLY

-799 RLGQAP
+799 RLGHAP
-805 RVTFLGRRPSDPE
+805 RVSFLGRRPSDPE
-818 HQFSNTVE
+818 HQFSDTVE

-850 RPIAVTLAYG
+850 RPITVTLAYG

-866 PRHSRGAA
+866 GRQNRGAT
-874 RHSRGAALP
+874 LP

-944 IFAMSDQKD
+944 VFAMSDQKD

-973 GDDAHEAMLTATFPP
+973 GDDAHEALLTATFPP
-988 ELPYAALRPYDG
+988 ELPYSALRPYDG
-1000 RVPSDKPVVC
+1000 RTPSDKPVLC

-1137 LWPHEISNGKW
+1137 LWPHEIGNGKW

-1157 AAAPGQRAACS
+1157 AAPPGQQAACS
-1168 PSANPLRLALEP
+1168 PPANPLRLALEP
-1180 PGEADPTEPPTSGS
+1180 PGEGDPAEAPGS

-1203 RRNVTLDCAQGTA
+1203 KRNVTLDCAQGTA

-1249 LAVTSVELIVR
+1249 LSVTSVELIVR

-1281 PISIY
+1281 PVSIY

-1299 WVILLAVLAGILVL
+1299 WVILLAVLAGVLVL

-1370 EASNSHVAPS
+1370 EANDGHIAPS

>member
-1 MDPPPGPPPGPCPP
+1 M
-15 PPPRPLA
+15 A
-22 AELANAHPPHAR
+22 
-34 AATGRSRS
+34 
-42 PRPCVLRG
+42 
-50 PQTLWPPTW
+50 
-59 HLWPPG
+59 
-65 GARAAGGGLSDG
+65 GARGL
-77 DPWSGRVSGRCRPPL
+77 C
-92 PAPVPPG
+92 
-99 SRRRH
+99 
-104 PAAAAALSAF
+104 
-114 LASGGALWL
+114 LAWL
-123 PGAPAPGQVFA
+123 
-134 EPPAPHRC
+134 
-142 PPARRLR
+142 
-149 PPAGLGDRFGP
+149 
-160 PGSLR
+160 SLR
-165 RWPGP
+165 LLA
-170 GTPGS
+170 T
-175 ARRPGTGCTPVP
+175 AAFNLDAT
-187 PSGSLLFWACC
+187 GSLLK
-198 CRDILG
+198 DG
-204 EFQFIFTGSASPSP
+204 DK
-218 PGGSL
+218 GSL
-223 ASRGHRP
+223 FGFAVALHRQLSP
-230 PRGEGLGVP
+230 EP
-239 TDAPLPLRAAQGGG
+239 
-253 LDMGVRVPPTL
+253 
-264 LHQGGGGREQ
+264 
-274 AGAGGPGVCHLPRP
+274 AG
-288 LPCPH
+288 
-293 VLRAAAEAWERRRR
+293 W
-307 GCSCSAG
+307 
-314 RAGTALDGHRAGA
+314 
-327 APARN
+327 
-332 RLLVGAPQ
+332 LLVGAPQ

-355 FACPLTPELS
+355 FACPLTPEPS
-365 DCWRVPIDEGAD
+365 DCWRVPIDEGVD
-377 LQRESK
+377 PRRESK

-397 GGKIVTCAHLYEA
+397 GGKIVTCAHRYES

-435 VRDELDG
+435 ARDELDG
-442 GEWKFCEGRPQGHD
+442 GDWKFCEGRPQGHD
-456 RFGSCQQGLAAAFS
+456 RFGACQQGLAAAFS
-470 PDHHYILFGAPG
+470 PDQRYVLFGAPG

-495 DSSDPDQ
+495 DSSAPDQ
-502 LVYKTPEPSE
+502 RVYKTPQPGET
-512 KVPGAAGDVAQN
+512 VPGAAGDVPQN

-548 APRANHTGAVVILRR
+548 APRANHTGAVLILRR
-563 DSANRLV
+563 DSASRLV
-570 PEAVLPGQQ
+570 PEAVLPGPQ

-643 MFGIALSTAGDL
+643 MFGVALSAAGDL
-655 NQDGFEDLAVGAPF
+655 NRDGFEDLAVGAPF

-728 SVVLY
+728 TVVLY
-733 RARPVVHVSRNVS
+733 RARPVVHVSRNVT
-746 LLPPNID
+746 LVPPNID

-765 CVDVRACFSYTA
+765 CVDVRVCFSYTA

-791 FDADTDRR
+791 LDADTERR
-799 RLGQAP
+799 RRGQAP
-805 RVTFLGRRPSDPE
+805 RGSFLRRRPADPE
-818 HQFSNTVE
+818 HQLSGTVE
-826 LPRQHARA
+826 LPRQNARA
-834 CVKATFQLQDS
+834 CARATFRLQDD

-860 IQGAGA
+860 IQGAGGA
-866 PRHSRGAA
+866 PRQ
-874 RHSRGAALP
+874 SRGAALP

-930 ADFLPLPRGADGTA
+930 ADFQPLPRAADGTA
-944 IFAMSDQKD
+944 VFAMSDQKD
-953 VALEIHVT
+953 VALEILVT
-961 NLPSD
+961 NLPSAA
-966 PAEPQRD
+966 AEPQRD
-973 GDDAHEAMLTATFPP
+973 GDDAHEALLTATFPP
-988 ELPYAALRPYDG
+988 ELPYSALRPYDG
-1000 RVPSDKPVVC
+1000 RTPPDKPVVC

-1035 FLILSTLGITIQTT
+1035 FLILSTLGITLQTT

-1056 LSTISEQPGLEPVVA
+1056 LSTISEQPGLQPVVA

-1137 LWPHEISNGKW
+1137 LWPHELSSGKW

-1157 AAAPGQRAACS
+1157 VTPPGQQRAACS
-1168 PSANPLRLALEP
+1168 PPANPLRLALEP
-1180 PGEADPTEPPTSGS
+1180 SGEVDPAEAPAPGS

-1216 RCLAFHCPLH
+1216 RCLAFRCPLQ

-1236 RGRLWNSTFLEEY
+1236 RGRLWNGTFLEEF

-1281 PISIY
+1281 PVSIY

-1299 WVILLAVLAGILVL
+1299 WVILLAALAGALVL
-1313 ALLVFILWKLG
+1313 ALLVFVLWKCG
-1324 FFRRARYA
+1324 FFKRSSRKSRYAANYYRARLGLQPSA
-1332 PPAVPQYHA
+1332 AEQQA
-1341 VKIPREERQQFREEK
+1341 LEGER
-1356 TGTIQRKE
+1356 
-1364 WAANLS
+1364 
-1370 EASNSHVAPS
+1370 
-1380 SA
+1380 